1 MAQSI
6 PQQAGEITPQQIQEG
21 IIQMKKSLSQIEGEC
36 NTMRSDAQSNI
47 FINMANVCGRLVQQV
62 DQLKRAKQEFAI
74 DERNLE
80 ETIKACIIMRL
91 IGVYNISLMDSM
103 DQAKVLS
110 LLFKVVATP
119 IGITDE
125 VSILTKLEKAL

>member
-1 MAQSI
+1 MAQAI

-62 DQLKRAKQEFAI
+62 DQLKRAKQES
-74 DERNLE
+74 D
-80 ETIKACIIMRL
+80 
-91 IGVYNISLMDSM
+91 
-103 DQAKVLS
+103 
-110 LLFKVVATP
+110 AT
-119 IGITDE
+119 
-125 VSILTKLEKAL
+125 LEKIYQAHPEIKIAMAKQKPKANAAVSEKATVKVTKKA